1 LDSVLLGIVCRI
13 SEYPGIYTAADTIL
27 AIEDDA
33 MFIRL
38 YKLIVENE
46 LP

>member
-1 LDSVLLGIVCRI
+1 MDGVLLRIVCRI

-33 MFIRL
+33 VFIRL
-38 YKLIVENE
+38 YKLVVENE